1 MSDFAKEMKKKYY
14 LNRDEELEDQEIK
27 TYMDLTEYGNAYERI
42 WELFFYGD
50 IKPENKEKAK
60 DIAQKLCWMIDML
73 LPYNMCENDDTEKA
87 EDYFLNMKSQL
98 YKIIDNLYE

>member
-1 MSDFAKEMKKKYY
+1 MSDFAKEMKTFY
-14 LNRDEELEDQEIK
+14 LNRDNELEDQEIN
-27 TYMDLTEYGNAYERI
+27 TTVDLTEYGNAYERI

-50 IKPENKEKAK
+50 IKPTDKEMAK
-60 DIAQKLCWMIDML
+60 DIAQKLCWIVDML
-73 LPYNMCENDDTEKA
+73 LPYNMYDNEDTEKA